1 MKICQF
7 LIGVLHRTSLYMARS
22 VQIIK
27 LFSDEARAEFFN
39 FSYYLFY
46 SISQIKKFGGLANM
60 P

>member
-1 MKICQF
+1 
-7 LIGVLHRTSLYMARS
+7 MARS

-39 FSYYLFY
+39 FSYYLF

-60 P
+60 L

>member
-1 MKICQF
+1 M
-7 LIGVLHRTSLYMARS
+7 GRS

-27 LFSDEARAEFFN
+27 IFSDEARAEFFN
-39 FSYYLFY
+39 FSYYFF